1 MPFCWIKKFA
11 NVIWILLT
19 VLLHLR
25 HMLHASVRRM
35 LLYIKYITRMQ
46 RRLKTISWYPVELFL
61 SQKEEKTGTSRK
73 ICSIFWFVGWIMQ
86 TVMTERGSSVFERPC
101 QNWIFN
107 ETCYG
112 YIESFGRGLLR
123 NTFIPEG
130 KKPGYWGR
138 HWKRSGQW
146 RRRMN
151 MENS

>member
-25 HMLHASVRRM
+25 MRLSDKCFFTLNV
-35 LLYIKYITRMQ
+35 LLVSNGGYKRS
-46 RRLKTISWYPVELFL
+46 RWYPVELFL
-61 SQKEEKTGTSRK
+61 SQKEKKTGTSRK

-86 TVMTERGSSVFERPC
+86 TVMAERGSSVFERPC

-107 ETCYG
+107 ETYYS

-123 NTFIPEG
+123 NTLIPEG
-130 KKPGYWGR
+130 KKPGDWGR